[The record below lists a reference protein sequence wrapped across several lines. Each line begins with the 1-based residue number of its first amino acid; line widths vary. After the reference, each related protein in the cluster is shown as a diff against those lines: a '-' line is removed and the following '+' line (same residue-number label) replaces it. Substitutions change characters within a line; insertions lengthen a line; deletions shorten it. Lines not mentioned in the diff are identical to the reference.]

1 MGKRGE
7 GRERKR
13 EVEGGREGILPQS
26 PHISPQI
33 YAPELPLLD
42 SNETGGLIGMNII
55 WSHFIVR

>member
-1 MGKRGE
+1 MGKRGR
-7 GRERKR
+7 GRGRK
-13 EVEGGREGILPQS
+13 GGDPS
-26 PHISPQI
+26 SFPHISTQI